1 MNFLTSVANM
11 QSAIH
16 QSGAHGGHGAGDHGH
31 GHSPYTHGQ
40 GRGKPVSGSKGGT
53 TNPFPQN
60 PATATSLSAGGGST
74 GGGSSVNIPVAVS
87 KRGLPKSTGML
98 TGDAK

>member
-1 MNFLTSVANM
+1 M

-16 QSGAHGGHGAGDHGH
+16 QGGAHGGHGGHGTGEHH
-31 GHSPYTHGQ
+31 GHSPYTHGG
-40 GRGKPVSGSKGGT
+40 GRGKPGSKSGT
-53 TNPFPQN
+53 TKQSQPN
-60 PATATSLSAGGGST
+60 PAASALQGSSI
-74 GGGSSVNIPVAVS
+74 GGGSSANIPVAVA

>member
-1 MNFLTSVANM
+1 M

-16 QSGAHGGHGAGDHGH
+16 QGGAHGGHGGHGTGEHH
-31 GHSPYTHGQ
+31 GHSPYGGHGG
-40 GRGKPVSGSKGGT
+40 GRGKPGSKSGPT
-53 TNPFPQN
+53 KQSQPN
-60 PATATSLSAGGGST
+60 PAASALQ
-74 GGGSSVNIPVAVS
+74 GSSIGGDSSGNIPVAVA

>member
-1 MNFLTSVANM
+1 M

-16 QSGAHGGHGAGDHGH
+16 QGGAHGGHGGHGAGEHH
-31 GHSPYTHGQ
+31 GHSPYGGHGG
-40 GRGKPVSGSKGGT
+40 GRGKPGSKSGPT
-53 TNPFPQN
+53 KQPQPN
-60 PATATSLSAGGGST
+60 PATSALQ
-74 GGGSSVNIPVAVS
+74 GSSIQGSSANIPVAVA